1 MFVDTAKI
9 TVKAGKGGN
18 GSVAFRREKYI
29 PMGGP
34 AGGDGGDGGS
44 VIIIADEG
52 LRTLMDFRYKRHYH
66 AENGEDGRGKNQYGA
81 DGKDLYLKVPVGT
94 LIKDVE
100 TGIVLADLKTRGQE
114 YIAARGGRGGKG
126 NVKFKSSIRRTP
138 RFAQPGTKGEERE
151 IVLELKLIADV
162 GLVGFPNVGKSTIL
176 ASVTSAKPKIAN
188 YHFTTLK
195 PNLGVVSIGEGHS
208 YVLADIPGLIEGA
221 SKGAGLGLDFLR
233 HVERTRLLLHVLDAS
248 GQEGRDP
255 VEDFYKIN
263 DELKQYSD
271 KLNTKEQII
280 VLNKMDIPEAID
292 NAERIKKEFSDKYE
306 IITVSAATGQG
317 LDFLKKRAYERL
329 LQIEEEIEFVDE
341 KAVESL
347 LDKKERDTIIVTKE
361 DDYYSAEGDFLERLV
376 ASTNFDDFESF
387 SNFQKVLTA
396 GMKTIMMPEITP
408 GMLRGRITFINFVL
422 LFAPKSSAASKTALS
437 ILLKA
442 V

>member
-317 LDFLKKRAYERL
+317 LDFLKKMAYERL

-387 SNFQKVLTA
+387 SNFQKVLIDK
-396 GMKTIMMPEITP
+396 GVIQK
-408 GMLRGRITFINFVL
+408 LRDLGAKEGDLISVCGVEFDFVD
-422 LFAPKSSAASKTALS
+422 
-437 ILLKA
+437 
-442 V
+442 

>member
-1 MFVDTAKI
+1 MFVDMAKI
-9 TVKAGKGGN
+9 SIKAGKGGN

-44 VIIIADEG
+44 VIIVADEG
-52 LRTLMDFRYKRHYH
+52 LRTLMDFRYKNHYQ
-66 AENGEDGRGKNQYGA
+66 AENGEDGRGKKQYGA
-81 DGKDLYLKVPVGT
+81 DGKDLYLRVPPGT
-94 LIKDVE
+94 LIKDKE
-100 TGIVLADLKTRGQE
+100 TGIVLADLKTGGQE
-114 YIAARGGRGGKG
+114 YVAARGGHGGKG

-138 RFAQPGTKGEERE
+138 RFAEPGGKGDERE

-162 GLVGFPNVGKSTIL
+162 GLIGFPNVGKSTIL

-188 YHFTTLK
+188 YPFTTLK

-221 SKGAGLGLDFLR
+221 SEGAGLGLDFLR

-263 DELKQYSD
+263 EELSQYSE
-271 KLNTKEQII
+271 KLSQKHQVI
-280 VLNKMDIPEAID
+280 VLNKMDLPEAANNVEKI
-292 NAERIKKEFSDKYE
+292 NKIFSDKYE
-306 IITVSAATGQG
+306 IIQISAATGQG

-329 LQIEEEIEFVDE
+329 IQIEEEIEFVDE
-341 KAVESL
+341 NAVESFF
-347 LDKKERDTIIVTKE
+347 DKKDRDTIVVSKE
-361 DDYYSAEGDFLERLV
+361 DDYFSAEGDFLERLV

-387 SNFQKVLTA
+387 SNFQKVLVDK
-396 GMKTIMMPEITP
+396 GVIQK
-408 GMLRGRITFINFVL
+408 LRDLG
-422 LFAPKSSAASKTALS
+422 
-437 ILLKA
+437 A
-442 V
+442 VEGDLISVCGVEFDFLD

>member
-18 GSVAFRREKYI
+18 GSVAFRSEKYI

-280 VLNKMDIPEAID
+280 VLNKMDIPEEID

-387 SNFQKVLTA
+387 SNFQKVLIDK
-396 GMKTIMMPEITP
+396 GVIQK
-408 GMLRGRITFINFVL
+408 LRDLGAKEGDLISVCGVEFDFVD
-422 LFAPKSSAASKTALS
+422 
-437 ILLKA
+437 
-442 V
+442 

>member
-138 RFAQPGTKGEERE
+138 HFAQPGTKGEERE

-387 SNFQKVLTA
+387 SNFQKVLIDK
-396 GMKTIMMPEITP
+396 GVIQK
-408 GMLRGRITFINFVL
+408 LRDLGAKEGDLISVCGVEFDFVD
-422 LFAPKSSAASKTALS
+422 
-437 ILLKA
+437 
-442 V
+442 